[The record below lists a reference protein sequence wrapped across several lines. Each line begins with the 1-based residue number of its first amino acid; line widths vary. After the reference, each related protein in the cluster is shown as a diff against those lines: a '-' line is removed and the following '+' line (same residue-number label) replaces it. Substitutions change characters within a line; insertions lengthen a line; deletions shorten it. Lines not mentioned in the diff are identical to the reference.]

1 MAFERKKRKIK
12 INTPKTK
19 VKDIK
24 PEIKEKP
31 YVEEETEQTSRV
43 EIIKGSRR
51 KRRIIRIAFY
61 VLLLAVIITLIVLNS
76 MSATGLVEMLQN
88 GYAKSGKGDFPVSI
102 YSQNPTVVYTV
113 NDTVNILNDSYFEV
127 YNSKGKL
134 IQAASHGMSDPV
146 LETSEA
152 RFLLF
157 DRGRYNIKI
166 YNYSSFISEQTF
178 EKQIFSAAIGRNGT
192 YAVVTASDSYYA
204 TVYVYNKDGDLI
216 YTWNSANYY
225 VFDVAVS
232 NDGKSIALSLIGAE
246 GGTFV
251 SQIYILKY
259 DSATPV
265 FKFTFNALITSLM
278 SANENYFLANGTDS
292 AYTVSWNGSQSNDLK
307 VTGTIRSYRS
317 SDSGRSVITYG
328 RTNNDRINTV
338 KVIDAAGNSVSSF
351 DFNSAI
357 DDIGIN
363 ETELIV
369 LSDHTVSVF
378 DQNGTQITELLSDVK
393 PLKAVITQTGS
404 IITVDNSFMQRLS
417 ASE

>member
-12 INTPKTK
+12 INTPKIK
-19 VKDIK
+19 VKDDKSKTNETSQI
-24 PEIKEKP
+24 
-31 YVEEETEQTSRV
+31 EEETYQPSRV

-51 KRRIIRIAFY
+51 KRRIIRIGFY
-61 VLLLAVIITLIVLNS
+61 VLFLAVIITLIILNS
-76 MSATGLVEMLQN
+76 MSATGLVEMIQN

-102 YSQNPTVVYTV
+102 YSQNPTAFYTV
-113 NDTVNILNDSYFEV
+113 NDTVNVLNDSYFEV

-134 IQAASHGMSDPV
+134 IQAASHGMSNPV
-146 LETSEA
+146 LEISKA

-157 DRGRYNIKI
+157 DRGRYTVKI
-166 YNYSSFISEQTF
+166 YNYSSFLSEKSF

-204 TVYVYNKDGDLI
+204 TVYVYNKDDDLI

-225 VFDVAVS
+225 VSDVAVS

-251 SQIYILKY
+251 SQVYILKY
-259 DSATPV
+259 NSATPV

-278 SANENYFLANGTDS
+278 SANENYFLATGTDS
-292 AYTVSWNGSQSNDLK
+292 AYTVSWNSSHSNDLGI
-307 VTGTIRSYRS
+307 TGTVRAYRS
-317 SDSGRSVITYG
+317 SDSGRSIITYG
-328 RTNNDRINTV
+328 RTNNDQINTV
-338 KVIDAAGNSVSSF
+338 KIIDTAGNSVSSF

-363 ETELIV
+363 ETEVIV

-378 DQNGTQITELLSDVK
+378 DKNCTQIKELQSDVK
-393 PLKAVITQTGS
+393 PLRAVITQLGS

-417 ASE
+417 ESE